1 MSDSGPSGPDLQAF
15 AVRLSELLGDGKGAR
30 VGETAVVSRRVH
42 VVDASQPNDVQVRSA
57 VDAGAA
63 FYGRRVR
70 DQVVHIDVFHSLGEV
85 SQVAVA
91 AALRRAVDEWA
102 AECRVTGAE
111 PVLADAVDVQ
121 TAMGGG
127 RVTGSLSFGGKQSLR
142 NAHRGHVHVAALLP
156 GGAEGFVYLAVR
168 GIEQAIMA
176 CHCEL
181 RKVEHLH
188 NIAFESGTPLDLDP
202 YTAATD
208 SILREEGGHA
218 HQREEN
224 LTQQALDAASD
235 FGSVD
240 ALRSFLEQ
248 LSAGGR
254 RESPYSFLD
263 REYGDSEAIVA
274 RLRAMGLVRGD
285 GSSLTT
291 TKKGDALARFIRKA
305 ARELEVKMRRII
317 RRAVSPSK
325 LPLDRCDYSEGRHA
339 AARGK
344 PRPKREVPRADAAG
358 EAISVP
364 ATVIQWSKRC
374 AITGSLA
381 RPAPEDLMVSLPRRR
396 RPMDICLLIDA
407 SASMAGS
414 RIQAAR
420 HLARHVFYSCRDRV
434 SVLTFQDRDVTAHVV
449 GARSARA
456 LEAGLATVRPR
467 GLTPMAAGI
476 EQAARLLV
484 AKGTVRTMLV
494 LLTDGIPTMN
504 YYTSDPARDA
514 LTAAEKVREAGIPFT
529 CIGLSPNKSFLKRL
543 AEEARGTLY
552 IVEEFDRDLLAK
564 LVVEER
570 GRLGS

>member
-1 MSDSGPSGPDLQAF
+1 MSAGGPDLHAF
-15 AVRLSELLGDGKGAR
+15 AVSLSSLLERGKGAR

-42 VVDASQPNDVQVRSA
+42 VIEVSHPNDVQIRSDA
-57 VDAGAA
+57 DAGGA
-63 FYGRRVR
+63 FYGRRTR
-70 DQVVHIDVFHSLGEV
+70 DQVVHIDVFHSLGDV

-91 AALRRAVDEWA
+91 AVLRRAVDEWA
-102 AECRVTGAE
+102 LECRATGAE

-127 RVTGSLSFGGKQSLR
+127 RITGSLGFGGKQSLR
-142 NAHRGHVHVAALLP
+142 AAHRGHVHVAALLP
-156 GGAEGFVYLAVR
+156 TGAEGFVYLAVR
-168 GIEQAIMA
+168 GVEQAVMA
-176 CHCEL
+176 ARCEL
-181 RKVEHLH
+181 RKVERVL
-188 NIAFESGTPLDLDP
+188 NVASESGSPLDLDP

-208 SILREEGGHA
+208 SIMREDGDCTQ
-218 HQREEN
+218 QRAEN
-224 LTQQALDAASD
+224 MTQQALDAAAD

-240 ALRSFLEQ
+240 ALCGFLEQ
-248 LSAGGR
+248 LAAKGH

-263 REYGDSEAIVA
+263 REYGEGEAIVS

-291 TKKGDALARFIRKA
+291 TEKGDALTRFMRKA

-317 RRAVSPSK
+317 RRANSPSR
-325 LPLDRCDYSEGRHA
+325 LPLDRCDYSGGRHTSA
-339 AARGK
+339 HGK
-344 PRPKREVPRADAAG
+344 PLSRREVPRREAAT

-364 ATVIQWSKRC
+364 ATIIRWSGRC
-374 AITGSLA
+374 AAAGL
-381 RPAPEDLMVSLPRRR
+381 RVLPAPDDLMVSPAKRRQ
-396 RPMDICLLIDA
+396 PMNICLLIDA

-434 SVLTFQDRDVTAHVV
+434 SLLTFQDRDVTAHVV

-456 LEAGLATVRPR
+456 LEVGLSTVRPR

-476 EQAARLLV
+476 EQAVKLLV
-484 AKGTVRTMLV
+484 AKGTLRTMLV

-514 LTAAEKVREAGIPFT
+514 LTAAERISDAGIPFT

-543 AEEARGTLY
+543 SEVARGTLY

-564 LVVEER
+564 LVVDER
-570 GRLGS
+570 GKLGS